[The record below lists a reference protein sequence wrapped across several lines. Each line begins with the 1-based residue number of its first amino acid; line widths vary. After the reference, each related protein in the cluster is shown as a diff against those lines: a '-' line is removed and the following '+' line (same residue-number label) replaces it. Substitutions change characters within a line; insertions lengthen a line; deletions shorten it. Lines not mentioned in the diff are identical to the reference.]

1 MLSRVALPFMTT
13 LFQRTCLSPGLLA
26 WFLFSALPAVSLAQT
41 DRNAEPTNRIEAIIP
56 SEVRGL
62 PLENPQVIF
71 QVRMDETGRL
81 VEHMALSATHYKL
94 IPAAEKA
101 LLAASFRPA
110 LAAGRPIP
118 AVGQLTVTLYDPEQR
133 NFLQSGGPMPFGH
146 SATDAVE
153 ARIYRT
159 DPEVQAYHQ
168 SKAGELDG
176 PIEVAAGKVMLY
188 TDAAGK
194 PAQGKCVVEYWVD
207 ATGTVKF
214 PHIVSS
220 DNEAVS
226 VSALLTLQQT
236 KFVPPTHEGRPTY
249 ALVRQP
255 MEFDTATPVSPI
267 EGKPSA

>member
-1 MLSRVALPFMTT
+1 MSSFFL
-13 LFQRTCLSPGLLA
+13 RTCLSPGLRA
-26 WFLFSALPAVSLAQT
+26 WLLLSALPAVSFAQT
-41 DRNAEPTNRIEAIIP
+41 DRNAEPTNPIEAIIP
-56 SEVRGL
+56 SEVRSL

-71 QVRMDETGRL
+71 QVRLDETGRL

-94 IPAAEKA
+94 IAAAERA

-118 AVGQLTVTLYDPEQR
+118 ADGQVTVMLYDPAQR
-133 NFLQSGGPMPFGH
+133 NFLQGGGPMPFGH
-146 SATDAVE
+146 SATDAVQ

-159 DPEVQAYHQ
+159 DPEGQAYHQ
-168 SKAGELDG
+168 SKAGELDA

-207 ATGTVKF
+207 ADGAVKF
-214 PHIVSS
+214 PRIVSS

-226 VSALLTLQQT
+226 LSALLTLQQT
-236 KFVPPTHEGRPTY
+236 RFVPPTHEGLPTY

-255 MEFDTATPVSPI
+255 MEFDTAPVSPAT
-267 EGKPSA
+267 GK